1 MKYDKHEL
9 ANVLNKFIEEQKLNF
24 LQDHNKN
31 KLGIGDCV
39 RINMIVRSASRSV
52 RDSNIVSAVH
62 YMHQGLYLID
72 YDLVYGFMLRDLGI
86 YEQDFIDTSCLSNRF
101 STLEYGGT
109 NQFLFTRPIFSTKY
123 KIEKDGTGYTI
134 FDIASNNVDI
144 DYFDVHI
151 SKRSIFTEHDK
162 LCYTNEGRDIVDEL
176 LSEGV

>member
-24 LQDHNKN
+24 LQDDNKN

-39 RINMIVRSASRSV
+39 RINMVVRIVSHDA
-52 RDSNIVSAVH
+52 RDSDIVSADH
-62 YMHQGLYLID
+62 YIHQGLHLID
-72 YDLVYGFMLRDLGI
+72 YDLLYGFRLRSIGV
-86 YEQDFIDTSCLSNRF
+86 YKNKFVDTSCLSSRF
-101 STLEYGGT
+101 SPLAYGGT
-109 NQFLFTRPIFSTKY
+109 NQFLSMRPIFSTKY
-123 KIEKDGTGYTI
+123 KIEKDGTGYDV
-134 FDIASNNVDI
+134 FDIMSNNVAI

-162 LCYTNEGRDIVDEL
+162 LCYNNEGREIADEL

>member
-9 ANVLNKFIEEQKLNF
+9 ANVLNKFMEEQKLNF
-24 LQDHNKN
+24 LQDNNKN

-72 YDLVYGFMLRDLGI
+72 YDLVYGFMLRGLGI
-86 YEQDFIDTSCLSNRF
+86 YEQDFIDTSCLPNRF
-101 STLEYGGT
+101 STSEYGGT

-151 SKRSIFTEHDK
+151 FKRSIFTEHDK
-162 LCYTNEGRDIVDEL
+162 LCYTNEGREIADEL